1 MDWAVVDASVAIK
14 WVYSEDLSPQALS
27 VRKRFRLVAPD
38 LIVAE
43 WSNILWKKVRRG
55 EFNAEEASL
64 AAASLRHAGVELVPS
79 IELGSGAIR
88 LAIELDHPAYDCFY
102 LELGRSRG
110 IGLVTADN
118 RFARKIAA
126 ARSLATPPVITLDAL
141 T

>member
-1 MDWAVVDASVAIK
+1 MEWVVVDASVAIK
-14 WVYSEDLSPQALS
+14 WVYSEELSQQALS
-27 VRKRFRLVAPD
+27 IRKRFHLVAPD

-79 IELGSGAIR
+79 IELSARAIR
-88 LAIELDHPAYDCFY
+88 LAIDLDHPAYDCFY
-102 LELGRSRG
+102 LELSRARG
-110 IGLVTADN
+110 IGMVTADN

-126 ARSLATPPVITLDAL
+126 ARSSLMPSILTLDML
-141 T
+141 P

>member
-14 WVYSEDLSPQALS
+14 WVYSEDLSQQALS
-27 VRKRFRLVAPD
+27 TRNRYRLVAPD

-55 EFNAEEASL
+55 EFSAEEAFL
-64 AAASLRHAGVELVPS
+64 AAASLRHAGIELVPS
-79 IELGSGAIR
+79 TELSAGALR

-102 LELGRSRG
+102 LELCRARG
-110 IGLVTADN
+110 IGMVTADN
-118 RFARKIAA
+118 RLARKIAGA
-126 ARSLATPPVITLDAL
+126 KSLSLPRVVALDTL

>member
-14 WVYSEDLSPQALS
+14 WVYSEDLSNQALAIRNRYRIVS
-27 VRKRFRLVAPD
+27 PD

-55 EFNAEEASL
+55 ELDREEASL
-64 AAASLRHAGVELVPS
+64 AAASLRYAGLDLVPLT
-79 IELGSGAIR
+79 ELSAGAIQ

-102 LELGRSRG
+102 LELCRARG
-110 IGLVTADN
+110 ISMVTADN

-126 ARSLATPPVITLDAL
+126 ARSRSLPPVVTLETL